1 MKTLEKLTEENVFK
15 YFSEISKIPRGSG
28 NEKAISDYLL
38 NFGKSLGLES
48 IQDDANNII
57 IKKPATKG
65 YENAPTVI
73 IQGHMDMVCEKNKDK
88 VHDFT
93 KDPIELV
100 VKDDYIYANGTT
112 LGADDGIA
120 VAYAMAILDSN
131 NISHPALEV
140 LITTDEEAGMSGAMA
155 LSPEHIVEKLS

>member
-100 VKDDYIYANGTT
+100 VKDDYIFANG
-112 LGADDGIA
+112 
-120 VAYAMAILDSN
+120 
-131 NISHPALEV
+131 
-140 LITTDEEAGMSGAMA
+140 
-155 LSPEHIVEKLS
+155 